1 MEAISYKLD
10 VFEGPMDLLLHLI
23 SKHKID
29 INDIPILLLVEQ
41 YLDYVRQMQEEN
53 MDVASEFL
61 EMAARLV
68 YIKTVSL
75 LPVHEEEA
83 ETLKEELKGELLEYQ
98 DCQIMAKKLSE
109 QANGFDYHSR
119 EPEKFA
125 PDMTYHR
132 SHEPFELLKA
142 YIAAVG
148 RGKRNLPP
156 PIEAFS
162 GIVAHKIV
170 PIRDRVTFIMHKL
183 FKGKKQKFISFFD
196 KAESRSEM
204 VATFLAILSLT
215 KDKKISL
222 NNTDDGMEVEM
233 LDEFDSGIDVE
244 ADYADEND

>member
-1 MEAISYKLD
+1 
-10 VFEGPMDLLLHLI
+10 MDLLLHLI

-83 ETLKEELKGELLEYQ
+83 ENLKDELKGELLEYQ
-98 DCQIMAKKLSE
+98 DCKIMAQKLSE
-109 QANGFDYHSR
+109 QADGFNYYSR
-119 EPEKFA
+119 QPEKFA
-125 PDMTYHR
+125 PDMTYTR

-170 PIRDRVTFIMHKL
+170 PIRDRVSFVMHRL
-183 FKGKKQKFISFFD
+183 FRQKKQKFISFF
-196 KAESRSEM
+196 ESSESKSEM
-204 VATFLAILSLT
+204 VATFLAILSLA
-215 KDKKISL
+215 KDKKIAL
-222 NNTDDGMEVEM
+222 NMTESDMEVEM
-233 LDEFDSGIDVE
+233 LDDSDSDIDLE
-244 ADYADEND
+244 ADYADENE

>member
-1 MEAISYKLD
+1 MEVISYKLD

-53 MDVASEFL
+53 LEVASEFL

-83 ETLKEELKGELLEYQ
+83 ESLKDELRGELLEYQ
-98 DCQIMAKKLSE
+98 DCKIMAQKLLN
-109 QANGFDYHSR
+109 QANGFDYLSR
-119 EPEKFA
+119 EPEKIP
-125 PDMTYHR
+125 PDLTYKR

-162 GIVAHKIV
+162 AIVAHKIV
-170 PIRDRVTFIMHKL
+170 PIRERVGFIMGRL
-183 FKGKKQKFISFFD
+183 FKQKKQKFKAFFD
-196 KAESRSEM
+196 NAESKSEM
-204 VATFLAILSLT
+204 VATFLAILSLA
-215 KDKKISL
+215 KDKKIL
-222 NNTDDGMEVEM
+222 VTDEGNELEIEM
-233 LDEFDSGIDVE
+233 LNDDINVDVE
-244 ADYADEND
+244 EDYVDENE

>member
-10 VFEGPMDLLLHLI
+10 VFEGPLDLLLHLI

-41 YLDYVRQMQEEN
+41 YLDYVRQMKEED
-53 MDVASEFL
+53 MEIASDFL
-61 EMAARLV
+61 EMAARLI

-83 ETLKEELKGELLEYQ
+83 DELKKELQGELLEYQ
-98 DCQIMAKKLSE
+98 DCQIMAKKLAG
-109 QANGFDYHSR
+109 QADGFDHYSR
-119 EPEKFA
+119 KPEKFP
-125 PDMTYHR
+125 PDMTYTRLHQ
-132 SHEPFELLKA
+132 PFELLKA
-142 YIAAVG
+142 YINAVG

-170 PIRDRVTFIMHKL
+170 PIRERVSYIMGSL
-183 FKGKKQKFISFFD
+183 FRKKKQRFVSFFE

-204 VATFLAILSLT
+204 VATFLAILSLA
-215 KDKKISL
+215 KDKKIML
-222 NNTDDGMEVEM
+222 TQQDDELEIEM
-233 LDEFDSGIDVE
+233 LDSDINFDVE
-244 ADYADEND
+244 DDYINENE

>member
-23 SKHKID
+23 SKHKIN

-41 YLDYVRQMQEEN
+41 YIDYVRQMEEEN

-83 ETLKEELKGELLEYQ
+83 DELKKELQGELLEYQ
-98 DCQIMAKKLSE
+98 DCKIMAKKLAS
-109 QANGFDYHSR
+109 QADGFDRYSR
-119 EPEKFA
+119 TPQKFP
-125 PDMTYHR
+125 PDLTYTRLHQ
-132 SHEPFELLKA
+132 PIELLKA
-142 YIAAVG
+142 YINAVG

-162 GIVAHKIV
+162 NIIAHKIV
-170 PIRDRVTFIMHKL
+170 PIRERVSYIMGSL
-183 FKGKKQKFISFFD
+183 FRKKRQKFISFFES
-196 KAESRSEM
+196 AESRSEM
-204 VATFLAILSLT
+204 VATFLAILSLA
-215 KDKKISL
+215 KDKKIAVTQ
-222 NNTDDGMEVEM
+222 TDSDMEVEM
-233 LDEFDSGIDVE
+233 LDSDINFDVE
-244 ADYADEND
+244 DDYTDDNE